1 MNKTA
6 FSFILLF
13 GTAFVSFQAL
23 AEGPVVARTET
34 TYAKENEIIMDGYTP
49 LDPIDNSVKTSVRR
63 YGVKPQA
70 GQPVAQPQPVQ
81 APQPQYVMPVQ
92 AVVPVQAPVAPK
104 YALPAGAVPVNQMP
118 TYAPVGPRF
127 AEPMPEYHQ
136 PAPQIVQARQA
147 QLQGQ
152 VVVPQ
157 NAGAVIPAE
166 AYAVKPVPQNMNCMG
181 ANCPSKISS
190 IEYKQSPVKVQY
202 PVVRQYP
209 VSIEYPVTVNRDVTV
224 RQPVVVEQ
232 PVVVQKPVVVNQPV
246 MVERAPAYIRQQAV
260 RMQQQPSYVQQQ
272 QVVVQAPAG
281 QVLPPCT
288 TGNCQ

>member
-13 GTAFVSFQAL
+13 GTALVSFQAL

-49 LDPIDNSVKTSVRR
+49 LDPIDNSVKTNVRR
-63 YGVKPQA
+63 YEVNPQA
-70 GQPVAQPQPVQ
+70 GQSAQPAPV

-104 YALPAGAVPVNQMP
+104 YAMPAEPLPYNKRPV
-118 TYAPVGPRF
+118 YAPVASHPQ
-127 AEPMPEYHQ
+127 PMPQYQ
-136 PAPQIVQARQA
+136 QNVPGQTAQI
-147 QLQGQ
+147 QGQ
-152 VVVPQ
+152 VVIPQ
-157 NAGAVIPAE
+157 NAGAVIPAA
-166 AYAVKPVPQNMNCMG
+166 AYAPKPVPQNMNCVG
-181 ANCPSKISS
+181 AQCPSKISS

-202 PVVRQYP
+202 PVVHQYP
-209 VSIEYPVTVNRDVTV
+209 VSVEYPVTVNRDVTV

>member
-6 FSFILLF
+6 FSLILFAGAGLMCF
-13 GTAFVSFQAL
+13 DAL
-23 AEGPVVARTET
+23 AQGPVVSRTET
-34 TYAKENEIIMDGYTP
+34 TYSKDNEIIMDGYTP
-49 LDPIDNSVKTSVRR
+49 LDEIDNSVKTSVRR
-63 YGVKPQA
+63 YGVPQS
-70 GQPVAQPQPVQ
+70 AQAQQAPVQ
-81 APQPQYVMPVQ
+81 QPRPNYVMPVN
-92 AVVPVQAPVAPK
+92 AVVPVQAPVAQRYQMPQG
-104 YALPAGAVPVNQMP
+104 YQGAPAYVAPQAPQVVNAGA
-118 TYAPVGPRF
+118 
-127 AEPMPEYHQ
+127 HQ
-136 PAPQIVQARQA
+136 I
-147 QLQGQ
+147 QGQ
-152 VVVPQ
+152 VVIPQ

-166 AYAVKPVPQNMNCMG
+166 AYAAKPVPTNMGCAG

-209 VSIEYPVTVNRDVTV
+209 VSVEYPVTVNREVTV

-246 MVERAPAYIRQQAV
+246 MVQRAPAYIRQQAV

-272 QVVVQAPAG
+272 QIVVDAPAG

-288 TGNCQ
+288 TGNCR